1 MISMARIEIPEYKIK
16 EPLGEVT
23 IAKIR
28 VGGDSS
34 VSFMEEQNNRSKA
47 AIAIEIPFFQNKNQ
61 NKIVK
66 KAWGEDLKDFNTLF
80 QKAEKT
86 EADIICIEMNF
97 DDQTIEKELEKGIET
112 IKSLLQKTKKPL
124 IIKGSGT
131 KDIDNIVLPVFAKE
145 LKKEVII
152 AYAEDDN
159 YETLI
164 PRVIENNHILVLR
177 SPIDINL
184 AKELSI
190 LSVEMGLKKDR
201 ILIDSE
207 MGALGYGFDYAYS
220 MIEKIREAAFSGDK
234 MLSMPIITF
243 VGDETFKTKETKT
256 DNFPKS
262 WGKIEERAVMWELTT
277 ATAMISAGA
286 NIVVLSH
293 PDSIK
298 ILKETLWN

>member
-1 MISMARIEIPEYKIK
+1 MDKIKLPEYKIK
-16 EPLGEVT
+16 ETLGKVEIAGLT
-23 IAKIR
+23 I
-28 VGGDSS
+28 GGDSS
-34 VSFMEEQNNRSKA
+34 LSFMEEENNSGRA
-47 AIAIEIPFFQNKNQ
+47 LIGIEIPFFQDKNQ
-61 NKIVK
+61 NKVIE
-66 KAWGEDLKDFNTLF
+66 KAWGKSEKDFEALFKQAENTD
-80 QKAEKT
+80 
-86 EADIICIEMNF
+86 ADIICIELNF
-97 DDQTIEKELEKGIET
+97 DEDKIEKELENSVIK
-112 IKSLLQKTKKPL
+112 IKSILENTKKPL

-131 KDIDNIVLPVFAKE
+131 KDYDNIVLKRFAKE

-164 PRVIENNHILVLR
+164 PPVIENNHILVLR
-177 SPIDINL
+177 TPIDINL

-190 LSVEMGLKKDR
+190 LSTEMGLKKDR

-220 MIEKIREAAFSGDK
+220 IIEKIREAAFSGDK

-256 DNFPKS
+256 DNFPDS
-262 WGKIEERAVMWELTT
+262 WGKLEQRAVMWET
-277 ATAMISAGA
+277 ATASAMISAGA

-293 PDSIK
+293 PDSVK
-298 ILKETLWN
+298 TLKETLWN

>member
-1 MISMARIEIPEYKIK
+1 MENIKLPEYKTR
-16 EPLGEVT
+16 EPIGEITLSGLT
-23 IAKIR
+23 I
-28 VGGDSS
+28 GGDSS
-34 VSFMEEQNNRSKA
+34 LSFMEEENNSLKA
-47 AIAIEIPFFQNKNQ
+47 LIAIEIPFFQDKNQ
-61 NKIVK
+61 NKVVK
-66 KAWGEDLKDFNTLF
+66 KAWGESAKDFKTLF
-80 QKAEKT
+80 KKAEKT
-86 EADIICIEMNF
+86 EADIICIELNF
-97 DDQTIEKELEKGIET
+97 DDKTVDKELENSIKT
-112 IKSLLQKTKKPL
+112 IKTILESSSKPL

-131 KDIDNIVLPVFAKE
+131 KDFDNIVLPRFAKE

-164 PRVIENNHILVLR
+164 PPILENNHILVLR
-177 SPIDINL
+177 TPIDINL

-190 LSVEMGLKKDR
+190 LSIEMGLKKDR

-220 MIEKIREAAFSGDK
+220 IIEKIREAAFLGDK

-256 DNFPKS
+256 DNFPDS
-262 WGKIEERAVMWELTT
+262 WGKLEQRAVIWEI
-277 ATAMISAGA
+277 ATASTMISAGA

-293 PDSIK
+293 PDSVK
-298 ILKETLWN
+298 TLKETLWN